1 MQKNHLPANSIYLFN
16 VNSNTALFLHIVVCR
31 EDILHGN
38 FHFEVELLPQSKPV
52 TFFRCQTLHYIFNRP
67 QRLLLTPLKIHFTSQ
82 DLKIKLLALWVVQ
95 LCLFH
100 KAKLIILLIL
110 HKHSPWKQLLHSHTE
125 KRAKELGC
133 WVYPQEL
140 SVFCL
145 TLLNS

>member
-1 MQKNHLPANSIYLFN
+1 MQKNHLPANLIYLFN
-16 VNSNTALFLHIVVCR
+16 VNSNTASFLHIVVCR

-52 TFFRCQTLHYIFNRP
+52 TFFRCQTFHYIFQQAIATPYTP
-67 QRLLLTPLKIHFTSQ
+67 QNSLYLLGPQ
-82 DLKIKLLALWVVQ
+82 IKLLALWVVQ

-100 KAKLIILLIL
+100 KVKSILQLIL

-133 WVYPQEL
+133 WVYPREL